1 MSDTAG
7 SRSDGFV
14 DQLLLEA
21 GLDDDGQLH
30 PALLQL
36 RALGAVTPEP
46 SAEVAALMQRAE
58 GVAASNSA
66 ATPAAAAP
74 VETAAAPAAAPLDE
88 LAARRRAKRRVTLTA
103 LCVAVSLSAGGA
115 VAAASNQGFRD
126 SFSQFN
132 HAVTSFVTGSAG
144 VPAGHQADEPAA
156 PLPAS
161 PAAPVTEATLPAAPG
176 PAGQP
181 AEVTPSN
188 APAPPETA
196 AGQAAAPGKPTDL
209 PAAEDL
215 ATAVP
220 DDLTNGVGQP
230 PQVPVPG
237 ASELPLPG
245 TLPAVP
251 LR

>member
-58 GVAASNSA
+58 AVAASSSA
-66 ATPAAAAP
+66 ATPAAAP
-74 VETAAAPAAAPLDE
+74 PAAPLDE

-103 LCVAVSLSAGGA
+103 LSVAVSLSAGGA
-115 VAAASNQGFRD
+115 VAAASDQGFRD
-126 SFSQFN
+126 SFSRFN
-132 HAVTSFVTGSAG
+132 HAVASFVTGSTGAPAG
-144 VPAGHQADEPAA
+144 NPADDPATPVPATPATPAA
-156 PLPAS
+156 EET
-161 PAAPVTEATLPAAPG
+161 VPAAPG
-176 PAGQP
+176 PAAQP

-188 APAPPETA
+188 APAPPDTA
-196 AGQAAAPGKPTDL
+196 AGQDAAPGKPAGL

>member
-58 GVAASNSA
+58 AVAASSSA
-66 ATPAAAAP
+66 ATPAAAP
-74 VETAAAPAAAPLDE
+74 PAAPLDE

-103 LCVAVSLSAGGA
+103 LSVAVSLSAGGA

-126 SFSQFN
+126 SFIQFN

-144 VPAGHQADEPAA
+144 VPAGHHADEPAA

-161 PAAPVTEATLPAAPG
+161 PAAPATEETLPAAPG
-176 PAGQP
+176 PAGQLV
-181 AEVTPSN
+181 EVPPSN

-196 AGQAAAPGKPTDL
+196 AGQDAAPGKPAGL